1 MIDLKKVFQNI
12 GFAFAMV
19 ATGTV
24 AEASNIEDLAE
35 YHFNVYLDGKEIGT
49 HKVKLSDMDGKQRV
63 RIDAEF
69 DVKMFFISVYRY
81 SHTNEEIWQGQCLD
95 RVESATDANGE
106 KFFIRSSPAGNSM
119 RLVTHDGS
127 RGVEGCV
134 RSFAYWD
141 LELLESD
148 KLLNTQTGEYVSA
161 ELDHIG
167 FEDLTVGDIT
177 TTAKRYQLITDDG
190 IIDLWYTLQGRWI
203 ALESKTESGMTIR
216 YEASTEGNYATAS
229 L

>member
-12 GFAFAMV
+12 GFALAMV
-19 ATGTV
+19 DNGTV
-24 AEASNIEDLAE
+24 AEASNNDDLAE

-49 HKVKLSDMDGKQRV
+49 HKVKLSEMDGKQRV
-63 RIDAEF
+63 KIDADF

-81 SHTNEEIWQGQCLD
+81 RHTNEEIWQGQCLD

-106 KFFIRSSPAGNSM
+106 KFFISSSPVGNSL
-119 RLVTHDGS
+119 RLVTHEGS

-141 LELLESD
+141 LDLLESD

-167 FEDLTVGDIT
+167 FEDLRLGDTT
-177 TTAKRYQLITDDG
+177 TTAKRYQLVTDDG
-190 IIDLWYTLQGRWI
+190 VIDLWYTLQGRWV
-203 ALESKTESGMTIR
+203 ALESKTENGMTIR
-216 YEASTEGNYATAS
+216 YEASLESDSATAS